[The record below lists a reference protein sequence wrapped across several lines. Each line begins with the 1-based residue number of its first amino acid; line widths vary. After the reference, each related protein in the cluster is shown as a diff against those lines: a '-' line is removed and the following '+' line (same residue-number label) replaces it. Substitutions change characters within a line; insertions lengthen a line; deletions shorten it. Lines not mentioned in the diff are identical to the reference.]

1 MPTSLKAPNLVRR
14 QNPFGLENPF
24 RVQVVG
30 DLGRKTLPATA
41 VYLEQSTLKVVSQFE
56 FMNPSYPVSVQI
68 QVGAVVFGPP
78 AEKSQS
84 ELFGL
89 GLGIIPQCP
98 EQQNFYRTFLALP
111 AEEVASEVGRQ
122 SDEDSHHQT

>member
-1 MPTSLKAPNLVRR
+1 MILKMPTSLKAPNLVRR

-89 GLGIIPQCP
+89 GLGIDYFRFLNAQPLHIQQPIPQCP
-98 EQQNFYRTFLALP
+98 EQQ
-111 AEEVASEVGRQ
+111 
-122 SDEDSHHQT
+122 